1 MSRYDVVVIGS
12 GMGGLTC
19 AAMLAKEGMKVCVVE
34 KNHRPGA
41 VCSRSAAAGASSTR
55 ASTTWGACARG
66 RPCISI

>member
-34 KNHRPGA
+34 KNHRPGGCLQS
-41 VCSRSAAAGASSTR
+41 VRAAGGELLCDAR
-55 ASTTWGACARG
+55 ASRLHRSGG
-66 RPCISI
+66 SV